1 MCARFT
7 LTLPDYDALA
17 RALGVDVDL
26 AIAAFY
32 RPRYNVAPT
41 QVHLL
46 LRAEHGKREVVRARW
61 GLVNRWARAAGPKLI
76 NARSE
81 TAAVKPAFREAFAR
95 RRCVVPTDGFYEWTG
110 EKGERQ
116 PIWLHPA
123 DGGLLRLA
131 GLYESATEP
140 ATGVC
145 EHTFTIL
152 TTESNALVAPIH
164 DRMPA
169 VLLPEDV
176 DAWLDLPTAPSA
188 ANDEAARACLRPAPR
203 SLLVATAVSSRVSS
217 VRSDDPSCLAPAGP
231 RLGETLPLFGR
242 R

>member
-17 RALGVDVDL
+17 RALGV
-26 AIAAFY
+26 AIDPELAAFY

-41 QVHLL
+41 QVHLVV
-46 LRAEHGKREVVRARW
+46 RADDGTREVVRARW
-61 GLVNRWARAAGPKLI
+61 GLVTRWARSAGPKLI

-81 TAAVKPAFREAFAR
+81 TAPVKPAFREAFAR
-95 RRCVVPTDGFYEWTG
+95 RRCIVPTDGFYEWSG
-110 EKGERQ
+110 AKGERQ

-123 DGGLLRLA
+123 DGGLLCLA
-131 GLYESATEP
+131 GLYESAVEP
-140 ATGVC
+140 TTGVC

-152 TTESNALVAPIH
+152 TTEPNALVASIH

-176 DAWLDLPTAPSA
+176 DAWLGIPTTTSA
-188 ANDEAARACLRPAPR
+188 ANDEAARACLRPAPMG
-203 SLLVATAVSSRVSS
+203 LLVATAVSSRVNA
-217 VRSDDPSCLAPAGP
+217 VRNDDPSCLAPAGP
-231 RLGETLPLFGR
+231 QLGETLSLFGR
-242 R
+242 G